1 MLYPIGT
8 GAAPEGVNTMTSKK
22 RKSIT
27 FTDQMEEDLAFLLD
41 KKRKE
46 RKKAGNNRQ
55 YHEKDVLAE
64 VLHQAREI
72 KEAFG

>member
-1 MLYPIGT
+1 
-8 GAAPEGVNTMTSKK
+8 MTSKK
-22 RKSIT
+22 RKYIT
-27 FTDQMEEDLAFLLD
+27 FTDQMEADLAFLLD

-55 YHEKDVLAE
+55 YHEKDLIAE
-64 VLHQAREI
+64 VLHQAREV

>member
-1 MLYPIGT
+1 MLHPSEMGT
-8 GAAPEGVNTMTSKK
+8 APEGVNTMTSKN

-55 YHEKDVLAE
+55 YHEKDMLAE
-64 VLHQAREI
+64 VLHQAREV

>member
-1 MLYPIGT
+1 
-8 GAAPEGVNTMTSKK
+8 MTSKK

-55 YHEKDVLAE
+55 YHEKDVLSE
-64 VLHQAREI
+64 LLHNAREI

>member
-1 MLYPIGT
+1 M
-8 GAAPEGVNTMTSKK
+8 ASKK
-22 RKSIT
+22 RKYIT
-27 FTDQMEEDLAFLLD
+27 FTDQMDADLAFLLE

-64 VLHQAREI
+64 LLHNAREI

>member
-1 MLYPIGT
+1 MSQPFQLGVT
-8 GAAPEGVNTMTSKK
+8 PEGGNDVASNK
-22 RKSIT
+22 RRYIT
-27 FTDQMEEDLAFLLD
+27 FTDQMDEDLAFLLD

-55 YHEKDVLAE
+55 YHEKDMLAE
-64 VLHQAREI
+64 VLHQAREV

>member
-1 MLYPIGT
+1 
-8 GAAPEGVNTMTSKK
+8 MTSKK

-27 FTDQMEEDLAFLLD
+27 FTEQMEEDLAFLLD

-64 VLHQAREI
+64 LLHNAREI

>member
-1 MLYPIGT
+1 
-8 GAAPEGVNTMTSKK
+8 MTSKN

-55 YHEKDVLAE
+55 YHEKDMLAE
-64 VLHQAREI
+64 VLHQAREV

>member
-1 MLYPIGT
+1 
-8 GAAPEGVNTMTSKK
+8 MTSKN

-27 FTDQMEEDLAFLLD
+27 FTNQMDQDLAFLLA
-41 KKRKE
+41 KKREE

-55 YHEKDVLAE
+55 YHEKDLIAE
-64 VLHQAREI
+64 VLHQAREV